1 MIIVLMSTMAIK
13 KSLSFTGILLLWNQG
28 SVSAAGARLRN
39 PDMQEWRGFHIK
51 SSTMEAEQSSSSKVT
66 KSQWGKVILKP
77 SLPPGICNTGGKK
90 SLSYLLIVF
99 PFPFGGV
106 YYNEKRNEGRLFL
119 TKRFVNTVDFT
130 GRADICGSCKGE
142 QKMSLINQKQND
154 QWPVSAAMRKRG
166 CEQHSTAYHSSP
178 NEGRHT
184 KDDFHPRSLGH
195 LGSLSLIA
203 LRNGACWLHP
213 RGIFRK
219 SLKTNQWVTSWQK
232 NMLPRPL
239 MTGIHQQ
246 HN

>member
-1 MIIVLMSTMAIK
+1 M
-13 KSLSFTGILLLWNQG
+13 
-28 SVSAAGARLRN
+28 
-39 PDMQEWRGFHIK
+39 
-51 SSTMEAEQSSSSKVT
+51 T